1 MADIKDIRL
10 LCTQRMSKGNKAE
23 FSAEDVEGAIRNAFF
38 ELFGTD
44 RVGDKKFRQGFRKY
58 SADIYAIVEDNIDA
72 IIIDGEARHNAFFM
86 QFVETKFKELGDT
99 NSFYIP
105 SKSELSVARKSRG
118 NWTIE
123 RQRIDEGKEI
133 YLPID
138 MYGIKVYT
146 EFETYMAGRYDF
158 PTLIAKMAVA
168 FDNHIA
174 SICYDTFVIALGTL
188 PTIMQH
194 NGAYQEEQVMG
205 VVQAVET
212 ANGGQKA
219 YILGTKLGLKKLQAS
234 TYAGQ
239 LMSSNMKDEL
249 NANGYLQEW
258 NGVTCIE
265 LPQGFKAGQLVKEDG
280 KPAYIFDDSQLFVF
294 TGGEKPVK
302 LYYEGAEMGKSVSDS
317 TVNEDMTLEEE
328 VIIKYGVGCSYN
340 KLFGKI
346 NLI

>member
-1 MADIKDIRL
+1 MADINEIKL
-10 LCTQRMSKGNKAE
+10 LCAQRMSRTNRAE
-23 FSAEDVEGAIRNAFF
+23 FSAEDVEEAIRNAFF

-58 SADIYAIVEDNIDA
+58 SADIYAIVEDNIDNV
-72 IIIDGEARHNAFFM
+72 IIDGEARKNAFFN
-86 QFVETKFKELGDT
+86 QFVEVKFNELGDT

-133 YLPID
+133 TLPID

-146 EFETYMAGRYDF
+146 EFETYMAGRIDF
-158 PTLIAKMAVA
+158 PALIAKMAVA
-168 FDNHIA
+168 FDNHVAKIA
-174 SICYDTFVIALGTL
+174 YDTFVTALGNL

-194 NGAYQEEQVMG
+194 NGAYDEEKVMG
-205 VVQAVET
+205 VIQAVQT
-212 ANGGQKA
+212 ANEGKPV
-219 YILGTKLGLKKLQAS
+219 YIIGTRLGLKKLQAS
-234 TYAGQ
+234 TYSGS
-239 LMSSNMKDEL
+239 LMSSNMKDAL
-249 NANGYLQEW
+249 NANGFLQEW
-258 NGVTCIE
+258 NGVSCIE
-265 LPQGFKAGQLVKEDG
+265 LPQGFKAGQLVKDGG

-302 LYYEGAEMGKSVSDS
+302 LYYEGCEMGKAISDG

-328 VIIKYGVGCSYN
+328 VVVKYGVGCAYN
-340 KLFGKI
+340 QLFGKI
-346 NLI
+346 NLV